1 MLALGYYGADVYDIS
16 MPFTNVPF
24 GHPPFAFPRRQKA
37 GLSQHSLVE
46 LGHSVAFHALREKSA
61 EEVHWIPA
69 GPVLLTLCK
78 SPGPLMRFGGDGHL
92 APGTGTFIERTRSRG
107 RSPSDRVL
115 SKGSG
120 AFPGG
125 L

>member
-46 LGHSVAFHALREKSA
+46 LGHSVRISTRFENQSV
-61 EEVHWIPA
+61 EEISLEFPV
-69 GPVLLTLCK
+69 GPVLLTLFK
-78 SPGPLMRFGGDGHL
+78 SPGPLMIFEGEGYL
-92 APGTGTFIERTRSRG
+92 APGAGTFFERARIEGTE
-107 RSPSDRVL
+107 PV
-115 SKGSG
+115 
-120 AFPGG
+120 
-125 L
+125 